1 MKKCIM
7 VGYEEE
13 KLLALRMYAE
23 QRGVSVEEELAQAA
37 EAMYQKVV
45 PANVRAF
52 VDMKVESQKGTIEF
66 RIPELCQEKPIR
78 QCRRNWPDAVRGGV
92 HQGKTRLRA
101 APVILANMPYPR
113 ECSAGNAVQD
123 ISVVP
128 GTERTE
134 SKPCGDV
141 SVEWSTVL
149 AIVASHLQCMR
160 NLCSRRLWRQS
171 IP

>member
-52 VDMKVESQKGTIEF
+52 VDMKVDGQTVSALAVPSGDGVQGGIHRKCRGFSGKLLGRISARGQGGSQVNTPG
-66 RIPELCQEKPIR
+66 L
-78 QCRRNWPDAVRGGV
+78 RGLYDDWG
-92 HQGKTRLRA
+92 
-101 APVILANMPYPR
+101 
-113 ECSAGNAVQD
+113 
-123 ISVVP
+123 
-128 GTERTE
+128 GTEVCR
-134 SKPCGDV
+134 KAPGGGDP
-141 SVEWSTVL
+141 
-149 AIVASHLQCMR
+149 A
-160 NLCSRRLWRQS
+160 
-171 IP
+171 